1 MSAPASDEPR
11 PMLRQL
17 AIAGLKIRWYF
28 EQVVRHFRM
37 HDCLTRAAALTYTT
51 LFALVPTMTVTY
63 VVLSL
68 FPEFDGVGQQIQE
81 YVFRNFMPN
90 SGQLVYEK
98 MTEFTAN
105 SRNLTWIS
113 FAFLF
118 VTAFMMLVSMET
130 TFNRI
135 WQVPDA
141 RRGMHRLLTYWAVL
155 TLAPA
160 LIAAG
165 LLISVYVRALPVVSN
180 FNDLGLGQ
188 VILAELPKLLCLAVF
203 TVVYYAVPNHPVPFR
218 HAFIGGFVS
227 MLAFQLLMWIFG
239 QIAPTLSF
247 NVIYGAFAAVP
258 VFLSWIYIVWV
269 IVLSGT
275 IIVRC
280 MSLRRERDPTPEPL
294 VIKAARILRILR
306 ERHAIGEGA
315 TEVELARAA
324 SLNTTEHERIYAV
337 LKSLKVI
344 QTGAD
349 DRLFLG
355 RSLGSLNLWDLF
367 RAFPEGIDPAQLEN
381 IHDLPGVV
389 EPIRSIFRFGS
400 NEMTVDLDRALNA
413 DQTKG

>member
-1 MSAPASDEPR
+1 
-11 PMLRQL
+11 
-17 AIAGLKIRWYF
+17 
-28 EQVVRHFRM
+28 M
-37 HDCLTRAAALTYTT
+37 HNCLTQAAALTYTT

-68 FPEFDGVGQQIQE
+68 FPEFDGVGQQIRQ
-81 YVFRNFMPN
+81 YVFQNFMPG
-90 SGQLVYEK
+90 SGVIIYEK
-98 MTEFTAN
+98 MTEFAAN

-118 VTAFMMLVSMET
+118 VTAFLMLVSMES

-135 WQVPDA
+135 WQVPGA

-165 LLISVYVRALPVVSN
+165 LLISVYVRALPVVSS

-188 VILAELPKLLCLAVF
+188 VLLTELPKLLSLAVF
-203 TVVYYAVPNHPVPFR
+203 TVIFYAVPNYSMPFR
-218 HAFIGGFVS
+218 HALVGGFVS

-258 VFLSWIYIVWV
+258 VFLTWIYIVWV
-269 IVLSGT
+269 IVLSGA

-280 MSLRRERDPTPEPL
+280 MSLRREREPTPEPL
-294 VIKAARILRILR
+294 VVKAARILLILR
-306 ERHAIGEGA
+306 DRHALGEGVSG
-315 TEVELARAA
+315 VELARAA
-324 SLNTTEHERIYAV
+324 SLNTTEHEKIYTV
-337 LKSLKVI
+337 LKSLKLI
-344 QTGAD
+344 QTGLD
-349 DRLFLG
+349 NRWFLG
-355 RSLGSLNLWDLF
+355 RSLASLSLWDLY
-367 RAFPEGIDPAQLEN
+367 RAFPEGIEPEQLKD

-389 EPIRSIFRFGS
+389 EPIRSIFQFGS
-400 NEMTVDLDRALNA
+400 NEMTVDLDRALNV
-413 DQTKG
+413 TGSKG